1 MFVIVV
7 LVAENIACSR
17 VQDSG
22 EKSFSKKKKKM
33 RKTREGW
40 GETGIIVAFTSPPY
54 FLRAWHRLLKTG
66 SFNNLK
72 SLCLDVFNSFVYK

>member
-17 VQDSG
+17 LHDSG
-22 EKSFSKKKKKM
+22 EKSFSSEER
-33 RKTREGW
+33 RKTLAGW
-40 GETGIIVAFTSPPY
+40 GETGIIVAFTSPPHY
-54 FLRAWHRLLKTG
+54 LRAWHRLLKTG